1 MGDLRSHPGRGIG
14 RDPTG
19 RRERRGDAGRAN
31 RRIGRRSQPFRDE
44 RRGRSGAQASRGFP
58 AEAGPDDSGV
68 GPAPLVGGAV
78 AGAAALIALTAYGYR
93 RRRRSRLRPDELV
106 AAELGELERALERL
120 GEPLPPGATLLR
132 AEDRLGARRS
142 PRAELRGDAQGVA
155 LPPPAGHL
163 PGSPSEGRCEGRCSR
178 APSGAP
184 RFASCW
190 RSRPEG
196 RSRAD
201 KGG

>member
-1 MGDLRSHPGRGIG
+1 M
-14 RDPTG
+14 
-19 RRERRGDAGRAN
+19 
-31 RRIGRRSQPFRDE
+31 
-44 RRGRSGAQASRGFP
+44 
-58 AEAGPDDSGV
+58 

-132 AEDRLGARRS
+132 AEDRLERLGGVRARS
-142 PRAELRGDAQGVA
+142 YAATLREWRYRRPQGT
-155 LPPPAGHL
+155 LR
-163 PGSPSEGRCEGRCSR
+163 GSPSEGRCEGRCSR

>member
-1 MGDLRSHPGRGIG
+1 MGDLRSHGRGIG

-132 AEDRLGARRS
+132 AEDRLERLGGVRARSYAATLREWRYRRPQGTPPGVRAKGVARGAAQGRRVALRASRPAGDPARRAK
-142 PRAELRGDAQGVA
+142 PR
-155 LPPPAGHL
+155 
-163 PGSPSEGRCEGRCSR
+163 
-178 APSGAP
+178 
-184 RFASCW
+184 
-190 RSRPEG
+190 
-196 RSRAD
+196 
-201 KGG
+201 